1 MILTGTIVNA
11 LGILAGGGVGLLI
24 HKLLHRGIPQRFS
37 DAIIKA
43 IALAVIYIA
52 FGGILDGS
60 HALVTI
66 FSLVTGAVIGEWI
79 DIDGRI
85 QTLSTKLERRFAKG
99 GDNTFSQGFMT
110 ATLLFCVGT
119 MAIKGSLD
127 SGLINYS
134 LGIQAM
140 YFLDIKL
147 SDVYRGTLAEQ
158 MVWQELLSQSSREL
172 NMPTFWVKEK
182 KQSNAEVDFMISW
195 QGHMLPAEVKS
206 GKDGTLRSLHQ
217 FIDNGG
223 EPFAI
228 RLYDQQYSL
237 LETQT
242 PEKDGVPGRPYRLLN
257 LPLYC
262 AGKIPAYLE
271 LLYT

>member
-24 HKLLHRGIPQRFS
+24 HKLMHRGIPQRFS

-43 IALAVIYIA
+43 ISLAVIYIA

-85 QTLSTKLERRFAKG
+85 QNLSTKLERRFAKG
-99 GDNTFSQGFMT
+99 DDNTFSQGFMT

-127 SGLINYS
+127 SGLINDHATLYAKSIMDTISACLFASS
-134 LGIQAM
+134 LGVGVLFSSAAVFIYQGSITLLATIAAP
-140 YFLDIKL
+140 FL
-147 SDVYRGTLAEQ
+147 SDLVIAE
-158 MVWQELLSQSSREL
+158 MNTV
-172 NMPTFWVKEK
+172 
-182 KQSNAEVDFMISW
+182 
-195 QGHMLPAEVKS
+195 G
-206 GKDGTLRSLHQ
+206 
-217 FIDNGG
+217 
-223 EPFAI
+223 
-228 RLYDQQYSL
+228 SL
-237 LETQT
+237 LLF
-242 PEKDGVPGRPYRLLN
+242 GLSLN
-257 LPLYC
+257 LLGVTKLKLMNY
-262 AGKIPAYLE
+262 IPAMFLPI
-271 LLYT
+271 LFCLFL